1 MLLLSS
7 WNILSFPYISF
18 FKGMVNLMIDSTTSL
33 QRSWERRIIE
43 QGEGVADIRVDED
56 LRSLSA
62 DIISRA
68 CFGSSYSQGKD
79 IFLKLR
85 TLQTAM
91 SRDFLHFGIPGM
103 R

>member
-1 MLLLSS
+1 MKIFSLLLR
-7 WNILSFPYISF
+7 
-18 FKGMVNLMIDSTTSL
+18 KGMVSLMVDSTRLLLGSWESIIDS
-33 QRSWERRIIE
+33 
-43 QGEGVADIRVDED
+43 EGGMAAVKIDDD

-85 TLQTAM
+85 QLEKVLIAGSIGVM
-91 SRDFLHFGIPGM
+91 GM
-103 R
+103 RYDLSRI

>member
-1 MLLLSS
+1 
-7 WNILSFPYISF
+7 
-18 FKGMVNLMIDSTTSL
+18 MVDSTTSL
-33 QRSWERRIIE
+33 LRSWESRIE
-43 QGEGVADIRVDED
+43 KEEGFADIRVDED

-79 IFLKLR
+79 IFVKLR
-85 TLQTAM
+85 TLQTVM
-91 SRDFLHFGIPGM
+91 SDGFLHFGVLGI

>member
-1 MLLLSS
+1 
-7 WNILSFPYISF
+7 
-18 FKGMVNLMIDSTTSL
+18 MVDSTTSL
-33 QRSWERRIIE
+33 LRSWESRIE
-43 QGEGVADIRVDED
+43 KEEGFADIRVDED

-79 IFLKLR
+79 IFIKLR
-85 TLQTAM
+85 TLQTVM
-91 SRDFLHFGIPGM
+91 SDGFLHFGVLGI